1 MMRKS
6 RILVVTM
13 LACTALV
20 TPTIVQAAAVSEPIA
35 EGFAGPL
42 QIAVGATGSVYVAQN
57 FSGTLSKVGKNGV
70 VSDLVVAPGTEIAG
84 VAALGNGTVFY
95 TTAIGGT
102 EESPPTSTQLRRVL
116 PNGHVSTIAE
126 LRSYEETVNP
136 DHVNTYGLVG
146 ASPAC
151 AAQWPEEAGPL
162 SYTGIS
168 DSHPYS
174 VALAPGGV
182 YIAEAAGNDILR
194 VTPNGTISTVAVLPP
209 QPMVI
214 TAEAA
219 EANGLPDCTIGLTY
233 NFEAV
238 PTDVEVG
245 PNGMLYVSL
254 LPGGPED
261 PRLGARGSVYTVNP
275 HTGATHKIAGGFAG
289 ATNLALGP
297 GGTIY
302 VSELFADQI
311 AVVRGGTTVDTIPL
325 SQPAAV
331 EYARGM
337 LYASTDAFGN
347 GAVVTMS
354 P

>member
-1 MMRKS
+1 
-6 RILVVTM
+6 
-13 LACTALV
+13 
-20 TPTIVQAAAVSEPIA
+20 
-35 EGFAGPL
+35 
-42 QIAVGATGSVYVAQN
+42 
-57 FSGTLSKVGKNGV
+57 
-70 VSDLVVAPGTEIAG
+70 
-84 VAALGNGTVFY
+84 
-95 TTAIGGT
+95 
-102 EESPPTSTQLRRVL
+102 VL
-116 PNGHVSTIAE
+116 PNGHVSTLAD
-126 LRSYEETVNP
+126 LRTYEETVNP
-136 DHVNTYGLVG
+136 DQVNTYGLVG

-151 AAQWPEEAGPL
+151 AAQWPAEAGPPT
-162 SYTGIS
+162 YTGIV

-182 YIAEAAGNDILR
+182 YVGEAAGNDILR

-209 QPMVI
+209 QPTVI
-214 TAEAA
+214 TADAA

-233 NFEAV
+233 NFEPV
-238 PTDVEVG
+238 PTDVEVA
-245 PNGMLYVSL
+245 PNGALYVSL

-261 PRLGARGSVYTVNP
+261 PSLGARGSVYTVNP
-275 HTGATHKIAGGFAG
+275 RTGATHKIAGGFAG

-311 AVVRGGTTVDTIPL
+311 AVVRGGTTVDTIAL

-331 EYARGM
+331 EYARGT

-347 GAVVTMS
+347 GAVVTIS